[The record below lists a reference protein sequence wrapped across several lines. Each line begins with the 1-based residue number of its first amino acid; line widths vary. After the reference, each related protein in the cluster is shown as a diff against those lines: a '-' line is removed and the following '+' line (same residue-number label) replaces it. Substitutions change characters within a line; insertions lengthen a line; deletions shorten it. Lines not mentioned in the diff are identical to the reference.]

1 MAKGYWIAHITVSDQ
16 TIYEKY
22 RATNSKAFDKFG
34 GKFLVR
40 GGQHEVA
47 RGASRERHVIVEFP
61 SYEAAKACY
70 VSPEYSEAKDIFDQA
85 AESDL
90 VIIEGVA

>member
-1 MAKGYWIAHITVSDQ
+1 MPKGYWIAHITVKDPQ
-16 TIYEKY
+16 IYESY
-22 RATNSKAFDKFG
+22 RSVNSKAFDKYG
-34 GKFLVR
+34 GRFLVR
-40 GGQHEVA
+40 GGQHEVT

-61 SYEAAKACY
+61 SYGAAKTCY
-70 VSPEYSEAKDIFDQA
+70 HSPEYAEAKAIFDRA

>member
-1 MAKGYWIAHITVSDQ
+1 MSKGYWIAHITVKDQ
-16 TIYEKY
+16 KIYESY
-22 RATNSKAFDKFG
+22 RAINSKAFDRYG
-34 GKFLVR
+34 GRFLVR

-47 RGASRERHVIVEFP
+47 HGTSRERHVIVEFP

-70 VSPEYSEAKDIFDQA
+70 HSPDYAEAMAIFNRA

-90 VIIEGVA
+90 VIIEGVD